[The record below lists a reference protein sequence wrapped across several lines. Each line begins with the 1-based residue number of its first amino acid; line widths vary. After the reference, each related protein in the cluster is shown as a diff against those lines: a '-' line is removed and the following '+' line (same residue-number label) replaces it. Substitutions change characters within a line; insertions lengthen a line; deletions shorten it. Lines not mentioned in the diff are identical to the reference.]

1 MQSKS
6 ILNRILAFV
15 MCFALVLSYLPGIS
29 FAAKAEE
36 AKDTASVVAD
46 KDFLSNATCSAGVIQ
61 SEVTNGSSAAW
72 KLTPARNAGHNWL
85 YPEFVLDRAYDIQM
99 HKLTF
104 DIMITGATS
113 SNVGIATLDGKWVT
127 AGAWT
132 NLTMGQWET
141 VEIDLSTN
149 DKGVTSISRFSFGL
163 NLASESENYAIYIDN
178 VKLWRDETVD
188 FDWIKL
194 PVDSGSYYTS
204 GTYEVVTGLSVGGSS
219 DQSMKIHT
227 TTTKGA
233 IGFNTDYAVTLGK
246 LEAMPNMTSGTL
258 SAWFYFGHGVA
269 PAASLRLTFKD
280 DGVSNVAPFSFEDK
294 GNGWYFGTV
303 DCSAINKSSGSD
315 MSQVARVNIREL
327 PANTTIYIDGLS
339 FAQNTIDGLS
349 VAYPYNTENPQ
360 QNAAVESRFD
370 ALTFISAINETESAQ
385 MILTP
390 GFDVTSFALTMQDVV
405 NANGNVIPADAFEVF
420 VQKYATVENSRNGGG
435 QRTDSETGVTVW
447 DAEYEGKAGAEGVF
461 PNALIPQAACVAK
474 SENVITSGNNQGIW
488 VNLNVGKDVAP
499 GTYTGFATLTV
510 NGTDLKIPVSVSVW
524 DVALSDE
531 VHVKS
536 SFQIWWD
543 HLAKGEGLSGDVPA
557 ATARAYEN
565 YLISKR
571 IMPYDF
577 YSTSWSSGSL
587 ANKAAEIAE
596 NPAISSYAVYA
607 NVSNMEAAE
616 ADLRADLTALINKNI
631 ELAAAGSDADL
642 FAKAYI
648 YLGRMIDEPRSEER
662 YTLVNEVTAM
672 LDGLLTELAPM
683 LDAYPALKTSF
694 LSIKHLVTGP
704 DPLDKTYAFINAQD
718 YGEVAMT
725 GDSYAY
731 CPQYQWLH
739 TEEQRERYADQEQL
753 WWYGC
758 THPVNPYPGLT
769 INSSLMISRALGW
782 MMYDY
787 DIDGLLYWC
796 VNSWGSYEDDGFHL
810 REDWNTYT
818 GFPGEGVLI
827 LPGSD
832 YGITGPIGT
841 IRIENLRESLEDYEY
856 LWLLEQFTGSD
867 AAAATY
873 TAGLYEG
880 AIPATDPAVYH
891 ANRVA
896 LLGAIEEQNIAA
908 NGATVVPS
916 DLPVLPCEPQVDG
929 GDLLY
934 GASLA
939 YDQNLWKEA
948 NGLTYGVDT
957 ENTYGDTSVQS
968 WGFHVAE
975 SVNNN
980 YAAAQMLL
988 SYAHDFTG
996 CSLTFDAKVN
1006 VDTTV
1011 GLRLHKTS
1019 YGNQNDTNV
1028 IVNMTAGDWNNYVVN
1043 FDRVL
1048 LSNADTSDLK
1058 LITFYF
1064 DFAANTGAERHV
1076 YIDNVR
1082 LVKNESVAS
1091 DWIHMTQDT
1100 GPYYKNVTT
1109 SLAGNMVR
1117 AKNSSVSLKV
1127 IAPAG
1132 ESGKFALNTESA
1144 ADAGVI
1150 AERPDFTTGTLGAW
1164 FYFGDQEPKA
1174 SLRVVSSNDKGSI
1187 PVAINFVYGGQGWYY
1202 GTVDTSKITYYDE
1215 NKDGAP
1221 DGDLVGIKRVWFT
1234 GIPAG
1239 YTVYIDGI
1247 TFPNVEEVTPIIR
1260 EDLSADWTNRADT
1273 EDPLISLDESVHY
1286 AEGSSQSL
1294 KVDASEGE
1302 YAAVID
1308 VSDILPDMTAGTLG
1322 AWFYFGD
1329 AEPAAALSVMDD
1341 EGYDSGMHS
1350 DGPVPFNF
1358 GEGVDGWYYGTVD
1371 CASILFDEVD
1381 VESGASADAI
1391 ATLCITIY
1399 EGVGYIDCLTLDVP
1413 EEDPTTEPPAT
1424 EPPATEPEVDADP
1437 GDLLSKATAA
1447 DTVGVLGGGNFSYDA
1462 NATVTYGKDSTK
1474 SWMFAGNESAAGW
1487 PTALLN
1493 LGKGYDMSGKILAF
1507 DIKTEGGRGY
1517 IAISTLHEAGS
1528 WTNVCIKDQF
1538 NIAREFNTADWST
1551 VYFDLESILAEGKS
1565 LSNIQFIKLGFDFDA
1580 NAGTERKYYI
1590 DNVRLLDRADKGED
1604 LFAKATISCGT
1615 LQSEVT
1621 NGSETA
1627 WKLVPNLSTSHNWV
1641 YPSIV
1646 LDQAYDLAGY
1656 KLVMDVMP
1664 VGMTSYR
1671 DQISSVDGVGTGIG
1685 STYRKVGQWN
1695 TIVYDLSN
1703 LSSVSKFGMGMELA
1717 GVTEDYA
1724 VYIDNVY
1731 LFRAETVEE
1740 DMINLPVDS
1749 GESKAGTYEK
1759 VYNFTKDTNSG
1770 ISLKLI
1776 PTADGEAK
1784 VSLSG
1789 KDADMSTGVLGAW
1802 FYFGDQTPAATI
1814 NFAGKWKRSS
1824 THSFTFGE
1832 GVDGW
1837 YYGKLDLTTVTF
1849 SEAEG
1854 SMTQVN
1860 LIRIMIPAGYE
1871 PVYVDY
1877 LTYDPDGATKVTESE
1892 SDMLYNAI
1900 LSYNNAHWENKEGVG
1915 TGLTFGKE
1923 YQNIY
1928 GDKSTQSWYYK
1939 ATADAKLSAVAQM
1952 QMTQS
1957 YDATGKLLVFD
1968 VKFDAPEGT
1977 SIDIKA
1983 RYQNSGWGDINTG
1996 DVIKGV
2002 AAGDWTTVMY
2012 DLTGNIKDGKDLTDV
2027 KFITFTFNFASNTG
2041 AERAVYIDNVRLVA
2055 PETVEQDW
2063 IHIGQDPGDYYCN
2076 STTAIIDEKVK
2087 AEGSSMA
2094 IKVATPADVN
2104 GKFTFNTESISPDVS
2119 NGAIGAWFYFGDAEP
2134 EASVTFTARNW
2145 KGSIPVAFTFGEG
2158 EDGWYYGSVNT
2169 SAIEF
2174 YEAENADGIASD
2186 LKAIRR
2192 ITIGLP
2198 ADSIIY
2204 VDGLTYKSYADVAQW
2219 GLVLEDD
2226 LHAKFHLSVDDSV
2239 AATAQIKIT
2248 VGSSEYIY
2256 NVSELTANDA
2266 GLYEVSA
2273 YVAAAQMTDDIL
2285 LQVVNGEEVLQSK
2298 TYTVRGYAD
2307 TILAD
2312 SKYSNYHAL
2321 IKEMLNYGA
2330 AAQTYF
2336 GNTANGLANDGV
2348 EGVGASEI
2356 PETAGKDMSING
2368 NASNISFHGASL
2380 VYRDKV
2386 AVRFYFNAESV
2397 EGLTFT
2403 VNGNACKGEWK
2414 NGKYMIEV
2422 SDIYP
2427 EDLDDQITV
2436 VVTDAEGNALTV
2448 CYGPMNYVVRMS
2460 VKGSNELKALLKAMY
2475 NYHLAAE
2482 QLRPDAA

>member
-1 MQSKS
+1 MQRKS
-6 ILNRILAFV
+6 IHNRILALL
-15 MCFALVLSYLPGIS
+15 MCLALVLSYLPGIS
-29 FAAKAEE
+29 LAAKAEE
-36 AKDTASVVAD
+36 TTDTVSVAAD
-46 KDFLSNATCSAGVIQ
+46 KDFLSNATCTSGVIQ
-61 SEVTNGSSAAW
+61 GEVTNGSSAAW
-72 KLTPARNAGHNWL
+72 KLTPAHTEGHNWL
-85 YPEFVLDRAYDIQM
+85 YPEFILDRDYDIQM

-104 DIMITGATS
+104 DIMVTGATS
-113 SNVGIATLDGKWVT
+113 SNVGIATLDGTWT
-127 AGAWT
+127 SAGAWT
-132 NLTMGQWET
+132 NLSMGQWET
-141 VEIDLSTN
+141 VEIDLSSN
-149 DKGVTSISRFSFGL
+149 DKGVTSMDRFSFGL
-163 NLASESENYAIYIDN
+163 NLASEDENYAIYIDN

-188 FDWIKL
+188 YDWIKL

-227 TTTKGA
+227 TTTEGA
-233 IGFNTDYAVTLGK
+233 IGFNTDHAVTLGK

-258 SAWFYFGHGVA
+258 SAWFYFGHGVE

-280 DGVSNVAPFSFEDK
+280 SGISNVVPFSFEAK

-303 DCSAINKSSGSD
+303 DCAAVNSTSGSD
-315 MSQVARVNIREL
+315 MSQVARINIREL

-339 FAQNTIDGLS
+339 FAHNAIDGLS
-349 VAYPYNTENPQ
+349 VAYPYNTETPQ
-360 QNAAVESRFD
+360 QTEVSTSRFD

-385 MILTP
+385 LILTP

-405 NANGNVIPADAFEVF
+405 NASGNVIPADAFEVF

-447 DAEYEGKAGAEGVF
+447 DAEYEGNAGAEGVF
-461 PNALIPQAACVAK
+461 PNALIPQAAYIAK
-474 SENVITSGNNQGIW
+474 GENVITSGNNQGIW

-510 NGTDLKIPVSVSVW
+510 NGADMKIPVSVSVR
-524 DVALSDE
+524 DVTLSDE

-543 HLAKGEGLSGDVPA
+543 HLAKGEGISGDVTP

-571 IMPYDF
+571 LMPYDF
-577 YSTSWSSGSL
+577 YSTSWSSSGL

-607 NVSNMEAAE
+607 NVNNMEAAE

-648 YLGRMIDEPRSEER
+648 YLGKMIDEPRSEER
-662 YTLVNEVTAM
+662 YALVNEVTAM
-672 LDGLLTELAPM
+672 LDSLLAELAPM

-704 DPLDKTYAFINAQD
+704 DPLDKTYAFINLQD

-725 GDSYAY
+725 GGSYAY

-739 TEEQRERYADQEQL
+739 TEEQRARYADQEQL

-769 INSSLMISRALGW
+769 INSSLMTSRALGW

-787 DIDGLLYWC
+787 GVDGLLYWC
-796 VNSWGSYEDDGFHL
+796 VNSWGSYEEDGFHL

-818 GFPGEGVLI
+818 GFPGEGVLL

-856 LWLLEQFTGSD
+856 LWLLEQFTGSN

-880 AIPATDPAVYH
+880 TIPATDPEVHH

-896 LLGAIEEQNIAA
+896 LLSALEEQNVAA

-934 GASLA
+934 GAVLS
-939 YDQNLWKEA
+939 YDQDLWKEA

-968 WGFHVAE
+968 WGFHAAG

-980 YAAAQMLL
+980 YAPAQMWM

-996 CSLTFDAKVN
+996 CSVSFDAKVN
-1006 VDTTV
+1006 VDTTA

-1043 FDRVL
+1043 FDKVL
-1048 LSNADTSDLK
+1048 LSNADTSDLR

-1064 DFAANTGAERHV
+1064 DLAANTGTERHI

-1091 DWIHMTQDT
+1091 DWINMSQDP
-1100 GPYYKNVTT
+1100 GSFYKNTVTSFT
-1109 SLAGNMVR
+1109 GNMVR
-1117 AKNSSVSLKV
+1117 AKGSSVSLKV
-1127 IAPAG
+1127 IAPA
-1132 ESGKFALNTESA
+1132 EEPGKFALHTELA
-1144 ADAGVI
+1144 ADNGVI
-1150 AERPDFTTGTLGAW
+1150 AERPDFTTGMLGAW

-1174 SLRVVSSNDKGSI
+1174 NLRVVSSNDKGSI
-1187 PVAINFVYGGQGWYY
+1187 PVAFNFVYGGQGWYY

-1215 NKDGAP
+1215 NQDGAP

-1234 GIPAG
+1234 DIPAG

-1260 EDLSADWTNRADT
+1260 EDLSADWTNRADI
-1273 EDPLISLDESVHY
+1273 EDSLVSLDESVHY

-1308 VSDILPDMTAGTLG
+1308 VSDILPNMTAGTLG

-1329 AEPAAALSVMDD
+1329 AEPAAALNVIDD
-1341 EGYDSGMHS
+1341 EGFDSGMHV

-1381 VESGASADAI
+1381 VDSGASADAI
-1391 ATLCITIY
+1391 TALCITIY

-1413 EEDPTTEPPAT
+1413 EEEPTTEPPAT
-1424 EPPATEPEVDADP
+1424 EPPTTEPEVDADP

-1447 DTVGVLGGGNFSYDA
+1447 DTMGILSGGNFSYDA
-1462 NATVTYGKDSTK
+1462 DSAVTYGESSTK
-1474 SWMFAGNESAAGW
+1474 SWMFAGNESAVGW

-1493 LGKGYDMSGKILAF
+1493 LGKGYDMSGKTLAF
-1507 DIKTEGGRGY
+1507 NIKTEGGRGY
-1517 IAISTLHEAGS
+1517 IAISTLHNSS
-1528 WTNVCIKDQF
+1528 WSNVCVKEQF
-1538 NIAREFNTADWST
+1538 NISREFNTSDWAT
-1551 VYFDLESILAEGKS
+1551 VYFDLDSILAEGKS
-1565 LSNIQFIKLGFDFDA
+1565 LSDIQFIKLGFDFDT

-1590 DNVRLLDRADKGED
+1590 DNVRLLDRNDMGED
-1604 LFAKATISCGT
+1604 LFTKAAISCGT

-1621 NGSETA
+1621 NGSDTA
-1627 WKLVPNLSTSHNWV
+1627 WKLVPKLGTTHSWA
-1641 YPSIV
+1641 YPTIV
-1646 LDQAYDLAGY
+1646 LDRTYDLAGY
-1656 KLVMDVMP
+1656 KLVMDVMA
-1664 VGMTSYR
+1664 VGMTNYR
-1671 DQISSVDGVGTGIG
+1671 DHISSVDGVSTGIG
-1685 STYRKVGQWN
+1685 STYRTVGQWN
-1695 TIVYDLSN
+1695 TIVYDLSA
-1703 LSSVSKFGMGMELA
+1703 LSSVSKFEMGMELA
-1717 GVTEDYA
+1717 GATEDYA
-1724 VYIDNVY
+1724 VYIDNVR
-1731 LFRAETVEE
+1731 LVRAETIE
-1740 DMINLPVDS
+1740 DDMVNLAVDS
-1749 GESKAGTYEK
+1749 GESKSGTYEK
-1759 VYNFTKDTNSG
+1759 VYDFTKDENSG
-1770 ISLKLI
+1770 VSLKLM

-1784 VSLSG
+1784 ISLDG
-1789 KDADMSTGVLGAW
+1789 KKADMSNGVLGAW

-1814 NFAGKWKRSS
+1814 NFAGNWKQSS
-1824 THSFTFGE
+1824 TSSFIFDE

-1837 YYGKLDLTTVTF
+1837 YYGKVDLTAVTF
-1849 SEAEG
+1849 SEAAG
-1854 SMTQVN
+1854 TMTCVDR
-1860 LIRIMIPAGYE
+1860 IRLVIPAGYE

-1877 LTYDPDGATKVTESE
+1877 LTYDPNAATAVTENE
-1892 SDMLYNAI
+1892 SDMLYGAI
-1900 LSYNNAHWENKEGVG
+1900 LSYNDAHWENKTGVD

-1923 YQNIY
+1923 YYHVN
-1928 GDKSTQSWYYK
+1928 GEKSFQSWYYK
-1939 ATADAKLSAVAQM
+1939 ATAAANISAVAQM
-1952 QMTQS
+1952 QLTQS

-1977 SIDIKA
+1977 TIDIKA
-1983 RYQNSGWGDINTG
+1983 RYQNSGWSDIHTT
-1996 DVIKGV
+1996 DVVKGV

-2041 AERAVYIDNVRLVA
+2041 AERTVYIDNVRLVA

-2063 IHIGQDPGDYYCN
+2063 INIGQDKGEYYCN
-2076 STTAIIDEKVK
+2076 STATITDEKVK
-2087 AEGSSMA
+2087 AEGSTMA
-2094 IKVATPADVN
+2094 IKVTTPDVN
-2104 GKFTFNTESISPDVS
+2104 GRFTFHTGSMAPDLS
-2119 NGAIGAWFYFGDAEP
+2119 DGTLGAWFYFGDAEP
-2134 EASVTFTARNW
+2134 SASVTFTANNW
-2145 KGSIPVAFTFGEG
+2145 KGSIPAAFTFGEG
-2158 EDGWYYGSVNT
+2158 EDGWYYGSVDT

-2174 YEAENADGIASD
+2174 YETENADGVASD
-2186 LKAIRR
+2186 LKAVQR

-2198 ADSIIY
+2198 ANSVIY
-2204 VDGLTYKSYADVAQW
+2204 MDGMTYTPYADVVQW

-2226 LHAKFHLSVDDSV
+2226 LHVNFRLSVDDSV
-2239 AATAQIKIT
+2239 AAAAQIKIT
-2248 VGSSEYIY
+2248 VGSSNYIY
-2256 NVSELTANDA
+2256 NVSELTANEA

-2285 LQVVNGEEVLQSK
+2285 VQVVNGEEVLESE

-2307 TILAD
+2307 TVLAD

-2321 IKEMLNYGA
+2321 VKEMLN
-2330 AAQTYF
+2330 
-2336 GNTANGLANDGV
+2336 
-2348 EGVGASEI
+2348 
-2356 PETAGKDMSING
+2356 
-2368 NASNISFHGASL
+2368 
-2380 VYRDKV
+2380 
-2386 AVRFYFNAESV
+2386 
-2397 EGLTFT
+2397 
-2403 VNGNACKGEWK
+2403 
-2414 NGKYMIEV
+2414 
-2422 SDIYP
+2422 
-2427 EDLDDQITV
+2427 
-2436 VVTDAEGNALTV
+2436 
-2448 CYGPMNYVVRMS
+2448 
-2460 VKGSNELKALLKAMY
+2460 
-2475 NYHLAAE
+2475 
-2482 QLRPDAA
+2482 